1 MGPVTVPCVR
11 GLGGRLLRQGGDS
24 APLLSGGIIGWVA
37 ERCSQVAREQRAV
50 APLLSRGMAVRPRQ
64 PGGQRWAPSVWGLP
78 ACPRACCW
86 AAVDASRDSSC
97 VGAALVDWWQS
108 GSTRRDWRGVARKPT
123 PACLDTRR
131 GTAFTQRLGLGARGT
146 GSGRLRRWA
155 LWPARN
161 ESADPCPGPAISAPT
176 SQTAPCFCT
185 ARHVPRLRFTV
196 KYDGARAVVSVRKCT
211 AARCMRWCCCLPS
224 RSYATSQAAMTLLNR
239 GSTCQHAHGL
249 VQRCCSHMIRAL

>member
-1 MGPVTVPCVR
+1 MGAIC
-11 GLGGRLLRQGGDS
+11 LGS
-24 APLLSGGIIGWVA
+24 A
-37 ERCSQVAREQRAV
+37 
-50 APLLSRGMAVRPRQ
+50 
-64 PGGQRWAPSVWGLP
+64 GLP
-78 ACPRACCW
+78 AGLLLGCGGRIERLELRWC
-86 AAVDASRDSSC
+86 C
-97 VGAALVDWWQS
+97 VGRLVAEWIDS
-108 GSTRRDWRGVARKPT
+108 ESLAWRGAKADTSLPRHQAGDRFHAAARAGGKRDGLGKT
-123 PACLDTRR
+123 PAM
-131 GTAFTQRLGLGARGT
+131 GA
-146 GSGRLRRWA
+146 
-155 LWPARN
+155 PRN